1 MGEGVVT
8 NDLCIIHTKL
18 KKKQDKRSIQ
28 INISY
33 FSTGT
38 GYRHSLEASPM
49 SSNQCCHGEQFFF
62 FFFFFF
68 GGGGG
73 GGGRHFSCAIEYS
86 GLIFSPR
93 KC

>member
-18 KKKQDKRSIQ
+18 KKNKDKRSIQ

-38 GYRHSLEASPM
+38 GYRYSLEASPM
-49 SSNQCCHGEQFFF
+49 SSNQCCHGEQNFLFL
-62 FFFFFF
+62 

-73 GGGRHFSCAIEYS
+73 GGGVKKTLFLCN
-86 GLIFSPR
+86 
-93 KC
+93 